1 MSMRGLYTR
10 QLASHMYHKMGEIAT
25 GINDLKI
32 PTKKI
37 TELLELVVD
46 MQIFID
52 RLFNMY
58 NRGERE

>member
-1 MSMRGLYTR
+1 MSMRAMYTR
-10 QLASHMYHKMGEIAT
+10 QLASHMYHKMGKIAT
-25 GINDLKI
+25 GINALKI

-52 RLFNMY
+52 RLSNMY
-58 NRGERE
+58 NRGEKK